1 MNSRYQLKN
10 LNLTNTVFLFVT
22 PILAIIL
29 TAYVFL
35 TQTVSLPQYA
45 LLVFFY
51 FATGLSITAGY
62 HRLFAHRAYKAHW
75 SVKLFFLLFGAATF
89 QNSCLKWATDHR
101 RHHTNVDTDEDPYN
115 IGEGFFYAHIGWV
128 LLKEKEKYINQ
139 FPKDLANDKLV
150 MWQHKYYL
158 PLCAFMGL
166 FLPGLI
172 GMAFGSFLQGFVLA
186 GLFRVVFVHHATFFI
201 NSLCHMVGKVTYSN
215 EHTAKDSWIMA
226 LFTYGEGYHNF
237 HHTFQ
242 TDYRNGIKWFH
253 FDPSKWL
260 IWALSKLGLAKNLKV
275 TALEDIELAKLQV
288 QMEKNLESDENGG
301 LNDKLLALFEQL
313 RTNLM
318 EQKRLRRLG
327 DNDTLGQLCQQY
339 SHLLGHF
346 RTLAQV

>member
-1 MNSRYQLKN
+1 MNTRYQLKN
-10 LNLTNTVFLFVT
+10 LNLTNTVFLIVT
-22 PILAIIL
+22 PILAITL
-29 TAYVFL
+29 TTYIFL
-35 TQTVSLPQYA
+35 TQTVSMPQYA
-45 LLVFFY
+45 LLIFFY
-51 FATGLSITAGY
+51 FATGFSITAGY

-101 RHHTNVDTDEDPYN
+101 RHHTNVDTEEDPYN

-128 LLKEKEKYINQ
+128 LLKEKEKYMNQ
-139 FPKDLANDKLV
+139 FPKDLVNDKLV

-201 NSLCHMVGKVTYSN
+201 NSLCHMVGSVTYSS

-226 LFTYGEGYHNF
+226 IFTYGEGYHNF

-253 FDPSKWL
+253 FDPSKWI
-260 IWALSKLGLAKNLKV
+260 IWTLSKLGLAKNLKI
-275 TALEDIELAKLQV
+275 TAVEDIELAKLQV
-288 QMEKNLESDENGG
+288 QMEKKLVSSENGG
-301 LNDKLLALFEQL
+301 LNDRLVTIFEQL

-318 EQKRLRRLG
+318 EQKRSRRLG
-327 DNDTLGQLCQQY
+327 DSDTLGQLCQQY
-339 SHLLGHF
+339 SYLLDHF
-346 RTLAQV
+346 RNLSPA